1 MNAGKPPAPSYGYGY
16 GYGYGAG
23 ASNEP
28 AFHVNDLWRVIK
40 NRWPTSVTILVLVMG
55 TGFVVTKLQ
64 PKIYESSAVL
74 RVEKENKDLDVFQS
88 SAEGFDPVFFQTEF
102 EMIQSKKVLYPVIEK
117 LDMAGRLC
125 REMELPEGSI
135 TDDQAF
141 QIFRKSKL
149 QVQPFRNTKLIEIVC
164 QSTKPD
170 EAALFANT
178 VADAYE
184 TARRSEI
191 TGRSDA
197 GLRALS
203 GEVEK
208 QKEIVS
214 AAAAKVEKMR
224 KEMKIDELPGSS
236 AQVQSTTLA
245 DQEIQRK
252 ESQLSELRADMISRK
267 VRLEKV
273 ADLSIEQLE
282 STLPA
287 LNLEDSTTAS
297 IKQQYLQALQT
308 AAQMQ
313 KQGYG
318 KKHPEMQGAL
328 KLVTERRDQLNKLVA
343 GIRRALDIDL
353 KVSQAKVE
361 SLEKEVQELR
371 EDLRRDRSDRMA
383 PYNEARRDLET
394 QNQLLDVLTSR
405 YRQQTVESKIEVRPV
420 QIVNRA
426 EPSVRPVKPSLRTN
440 LALSMVVGLVLG
452 LSLAFFIEYLD
463 TSIKTMDDVERY
475 LGLSV
480 LAVIP
485 KGARFLTQDEP
496 NSRFAEGY
504 RILCAKL
511 NLTGARDIARS
522 ITVLS
527 GGPGEGK
534 STTAF
539 NLAWVCSQ
547 SGMKV
552 LLIDADIR
560 RPSMHGA
567 AGVENTLGLGEF
579 LAGQASL
586 DELIQAS
593 SIPNMEILTAGS
605 LGPEELG
612 GFSRARLASLLEICR
627 PNYDVIV
634 VDAPPVLGI
643 SDASVISQEV
653 DVTLLLIQ
661 HRRYPRNVSQRAKR
675 VIDEVGGKLFGVIL
689 NNVNIKTDENYYYYA
704 GYSTS
709 YYGYNKRT
717 PRARGKKTAQ
727 ATATAPPDPLTVDS
741 GGTPGVAES
750 EGEIAPEP
758 TPPPSSAKITYMR
771 PPSNDSEDRF

>member
-1 MNAGKPPAPSYGYGY
+1 MNEGKPAAPAYGYGY
-16 GYGYGAG
+16 GYGGTAS
-23 ASNEP
+23 SNE
-28 AFHVNDLWRVIK
+28 ASFHVNDLWRVIK

-74 RVEKENKDLDVFQS
+74 RVEKESKDLQVF
-88 SAEGFDPVFFQTEF
+88 SASFEGFDPVFFQTEF
-102 EMIQSKKVLYPVIEK
+102 EMIQSKKVLYPVIQK
-117 LDMAGRLC
+117 LDIANRLC
-125 REMELPEGSI
+125 KEMELPEGSI

-141 QIFRKSKL
+141 QLFRKSKL
-149 QVQPFRNTKLIEIVC
+149 QVQPFRNTKLIEVVC

-170 EAALFANT
+170 EAALYANT

-184 TARRSEI
+184 EVRRAEI
-191 TGRSDA
+191 TGRSDS
-197 GLRALS
+197 GLKALA

-208 QKEIVS
+208 QKELV
-214 AAAAKVEKMR
+214 AAAAAQVEKLR
-224 KEMKIDELPGSS
+224 RELKIDELPGST
-236 AQVQSTTLA
+236 AQVQSTTLG

-287 LNLEDSTTAS
+287 LNLEDPTTAS
-297 IKQQYLQALQT
+297 TKQQYLQALQNV
-308 AAQMQ
+308 AQMQ

-328 KLVTERRDQLNKLVA
+328 KVVSERRDQLNKLVA
-343 GIRRALDIDL
+343 GIRRALEIDL
-353 KVSQAKVE
+353 KVAQAKVE
-361 SLEKEVQELR
+361 ALEKEVQELR
-371 EDLRRDRSDRMA
+371 DRLRADRTDRLA
-383 PYNEARRDLET
+383 PYNEARRDLAP
-394 QNQLLDVLTSR
+394 QSQLLDVLTSR
-405 YRQQTVESKIEVRPV
+405 YRQQAVESKIEVRPV

-426 EPSVRPVKPSLRTN
+426 EPSVRPVKPSLKMN
-440 LALSMVVGLVLG
+440 LALSLVVGLILG

-463 TSIKTMDDVERY
+463 TSIKTMDDVERH

-485 KGARFLTQDEP
+485 RGAKFLTQDAP

-511 NLTGARDIARS
+511 NLTGARDSARS

-539 NLAWVCSQ
+539 NLAWVCAQ

-552 LLIDADIR
+552 LMIDGDIR
-560 RPSMHGA
+560 RPCMHLA

-586 DELIQAS
+586 DELIQS
-593 SIPNMEILTAGS
+593 TNVSNMEILTAGS
-605 LGPEELG
+605 LGPEDLG
-612 GFSRARLASLLEICR
+612 GFSRARFGSLLEICR

-634 VDAPPVLGI
+634 VDPPPVLGI

-689 NNVNIKTDENYYYYA
+689 NNVNIKTDDNCYYYA

-709 YYGYNKRT
+709 YYGYGKRT
-717 PRARGKKTAQ
+717 ARARGRKAATPTRAPASSPASEIEPSAEVEEG
-727 ATATAPPDPLTVDS
+727 ATAESFPPAQSPRV
-741 GGTPGVAES
+741 
-750 EGEIAPEP
+750 
-758 TPPPSSAKITYMR
+758 TYMR
-771 PPSNDSEDRF
+771 PPSADSEDRF